1 MKFFLHISVFC
12 LAFMC
17 SLPAQANTIQPEQEI
32 PLGGGKLL
40 VQVIDG
46 DTIFYATLRDVWIFP
61 KSALYKNK
69 KEEQFFWRTVR
80 DVKRTLPY
88 AKILSKE
95 LYIVNQNLSNLPNNK
110 ERKKYINKFE
120 KEVFAKYEKDLRKM
134 TINQGK
140 MLIKLV
146 DRECDKTS
154 YELVKAYKGSI
165 VAGFWQGVAKIFGSN
180 LKSEYD
186 ATDKDKVIERIILLV
201 ESGQL

>member
-46 DTIFYATLRDVWIFP
+46 DTIFYVNLRDVWIFP
-61 KSALYKNK
+61 QSALYKNK

>member
-12 LAFMC
+12 LAFVC
-17 SLPAQANTIQPEQEI
+17 ALPAQANTIQPEQEI
-32 PLGGGKLL
+32 PPGGGKLL

-46 DTIFYATLRDVWIFP
+46 DTIYYATLRDVWIFP